1 MNRNNGHCYIH
12 IIEQGMG
19 TRVMEFDKKTTGI
32 LERVKCNYDQKSSDL
47 YLLNEHGFIL
57 RNDAI
62 VDNGRTYRVIR
73 KPRSYEE
80 RNYSTLFHTS

>member
-1 MNRNNGHCYIH
+1 MYIH
-12 IIEQGMG
+12 IIEQGMA
-19 TRVMEFDKKTTGI
+19 TRVLMVDKKITVTGV
-32 LERVKCNYDQKSSDL
+32 LERVKCNYDSKSSDL

-73 KPRSYEE
+73 KPRSYEK
-80 RNYSTLFHTS
+80 RNKLF

>member
-1 MNRNNGHCYIH
+1 MYIH
-12 IIEQGMG
+12 IIEQGIDPWIL
-19 TRVMEFDKKTTGI
+19 EFDRKVNVNDI
-32 LERVKCNYDQKSSDL
+32 LDQVQCIYDKKSSDL

-73 KPRSYEE
+73 KPK
-80 RNYSTLFHTS
+80 